1 MLSTKIA
8 SFSDTKGCS
17 CSFLLRNYL
26 YRGRM
31 LSRFAAFTGGRCE
44 KKYAQN
50 IWQNEKYIYLCYRIT
65 IKDKY

>member
-1 MLSTKIA
+1 MLFTKIA

-17 CSFLLRNYL
+17 CSFLLRNYH

-44 KKYAQN
+44 KNMHKTFGRTKN
-50 IWQNEKYIYLCYRIT
+50 ISTFVIEKR
-65 IKDKY
+65 